1 MAQCTGVENKTCKG
15 ACIKQ
20 ESSSSYNKRVKK
32 AIAEMSD
39 ESSYAI
45 VDKGLEET
53 ELSCILVDNGKFFG
67 MGYLPSEY
75 KLSNIDDIKGYLT
88 SYRGNNYIRNLLTG
102 HKEKFPS
109 AIVDLTGEK

>member
-1 MAQCTGVENKTCKG
+1 
-15 ACIKQ
+15 
-20 ESSSSYNKRVKK
+20 
-32 AIAEMSD
+32 MSD

-53 ELSCILVDNGKFFG
+53 EQSCILVDNGKFFG
-67 MGYLPSEY
+67 MGYLPSEFNF
-75 KLSNIDDIKGYLT
+75 SDIDDIKEYLT

-109 AIVDLTGEK
+109 AIIDLTGRNDKKQNHKNLNL